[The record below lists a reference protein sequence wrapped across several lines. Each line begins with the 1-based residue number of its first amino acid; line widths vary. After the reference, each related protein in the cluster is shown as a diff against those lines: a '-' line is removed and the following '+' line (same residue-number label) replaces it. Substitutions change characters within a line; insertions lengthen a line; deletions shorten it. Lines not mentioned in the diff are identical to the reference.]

1 MDVTDS
7 TFETAV
13 LERSTQVPVVID
25 LWAEWCGPCRTLGPI
40 IEKVVAETDGQVELV
55 KVDVDNNPQISTA
68 FRVQSIPAVY
78 AVKDKQ
84 IVDSFIGAIPEPAV
98 REFVNRLVPA
108 PSEADQLVA
117 KGDEESLRQA
127 LEVEPGHPGAV
138 VGLAELLVS
147 RGDNTEALSLL
158 AKIPETP
165 EVRRVAAQARLGTA
179 DGVSAGD
186 DVERRLQALLARVK
200 DDDAARQEYVD
211 ILETLGPDDARTA
224 QYRKKLTAALF

>member
-7 TFETAV
+7 TFESAV
-13 LERSTQVPVVID
+13 LERSTEVPVVID

-40 IEKVVAETDGQVELV
+40 LEKVIAETDGTVELV

-84 IVDSFIGAIPEPAV
+84 IVDSFIGALPEPAV
-98 REFVNRLVPA
+98 REFVNRLMPA

-127 LEVEPGHPGAV
+127 LELEPGHPGAV
-138 VGLAELLVS
+138 VTLAELLVD
-147 RGDNTEALSLL
+147 RGENEEALALL
-158 AKIPETP
+158 AKIPETAD
-165 EVRRVAAQARLGTA
+165 VRRVAAAARLGAA
-179 DGVSAGD
+179 DGVGDD
-186 DVERRLQALLARVK
+186 DVEGRLTSLLPRVK
-200 DDDAARQEYVD
+200 SDEAARQQYVD
-211 ILETLGPDDARTA
+211 ILETLGADDPRTA
-224 QYRKKLTAALF
+224 QFRKKLTAALF